1 MPYTRFK
8 LTTASNNIC
17 LLQTINDWSQF
28 VAIHLYHHHFRLQ
41 MIGLPK
47 CGVNMKSMCVLHRT
61 HNSGPPSDE
70 HELQACKARETMTTN
85 HVPVRIKSFRDE
97 WHHTPVR
104 DHSGHTVTVQWAALG
119 LA

>member
-1 MPYTRFK
+1 
-8 LTTASNNIC
+8 
-17 LLQTINDWSQF
+17 
-28 VAIHLYHHHFRLQ
+28 

-61 HNSGPPSDE
+61 HNSGPPSNE

-85 HVPVRIKSFRDE
+85 HVPVRIKSLRDE